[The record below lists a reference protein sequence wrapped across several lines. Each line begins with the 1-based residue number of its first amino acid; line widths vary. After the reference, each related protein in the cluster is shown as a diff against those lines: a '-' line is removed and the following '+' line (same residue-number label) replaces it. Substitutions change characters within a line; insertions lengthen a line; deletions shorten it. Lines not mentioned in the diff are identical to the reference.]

1 MILTNERSGL
11 KNGMPLQQYQRGS
24 QYTIEKAYIGY
35 EQYSF
40 ILPIS
45 LSLFFF
51 FFFIIIIIIIII
63 LMALHERR
71 LPQ

>member
-63 LMALHERR
+63 LMALHARR

>member
-51 FFFIIIIIIIII
+51 FFF
-63 LMALHERR
+63 LL
-71 LPQ
+71 LLLLLLF